1 MEVTAFRNH
10 DKSRAIVLGRL
21 VGWKL
26 MAVEAQ
32 PQTLTE
38 FLRSLR
44 AVREFQRKAVPEKIV
59 QDVLEVARWS
69 GSASNR
75 QFGEIIVIRQP
86 ETLDA
91 LASLAG
97 YVGHL
102 RGAALGMVL
111 VMPGEWP
118 EGETFDEGRLA
129 ERIMLGAWAHGVGS
143 SIGWFSPEGRDQVK
157 QILDVPGKKR
167 VARTAIALGFPAR
180 APRRGD
186 RKPLSEL
193 VHEERYRAS

>member
-1 MEVTAFRNH
+1 MEVGAFRNH
-10 DKSRAIVLGRL
+10 DKTTLGSSAL
-21 VGWKL
+21 VGCKG
-26 MAVEAQ
+26 MAVDA
-32 PQTLTE
+32 PPRPLTD

-44 AVREFQRKAVPEKIV
+44 AVREFQRKPIADDVV
-59 QDVLEVARWS
+59 QDILEVARWS

-75 QFGEIIVIRQP
+75 QFGEIIVVRKP
-86 ETLDA
+86 ETLQA
-91 LASLAG
+91 LAGLGG

-143 SIGWFSPEGRDQVK
+143 AIGWFTAEGRDNVK
-157 QILDVPGKKR
+157 HILGVHGKR
-167 VARTAIALGFPAR
+167 VVRTAISLGYPAR
-180 APRRGD
+180 APRRGE
-186 RKPLSEL
+186 RKPLNEL
-193 VHEERYRAS
+193 VHEEQYRAG